1 MRWPTVL
8 RQIREQ
14 YYDDTT
20 MFAPLYIQS
29 CFPLIMQSI
38 FRCTATFMTITMPPL
53 LNFPSLSFA
62 FSDYQDSIC
71 RSPKNKKHKVSF
83 FSKALVFDH
92 WNRFDFSEEERESIW
107 YSKKELHDVQ
117 LEAYR
122 MALRMNECREDI
134 ECSRG
139 LEQKTPAGVHIRHR
153 HRQEALT
160 AVIQAQEDQWR
171 ALNDQL
177 DPEQIAKAYTRFT
190 DESTKVATLMAAI
203 DHETVKHD
211 LPTPRGKT
219 LSLAQTVACSRFP
232 ESAPV
237 KRRLIAK

>member
-1 MRWPTVL
+1 
-8 RQIREQ
+8 
-14 YYDDTT
+14 
-20 MFAPLYIQS
+20 
-29 CFPLIMQSI
+29 MQSI
-38 FRCTATFMTITMPPL
+38 FRCTATMPPL
-53 LNFPSLSFA
+53 LSFPSLSFA

-71 RSPKNKKHKVSF
+71 RAHKNKKFSDYQDSICRAPKNKKHKVSF

-117 LEAYR
+117 LEAYQ
-122 MALRMNECREDI
+122 MTLRMMECREEI

-153 HRQEALT
+153 HRREALA

-171 ALNDQL
+171 ALNDRL

-203 DHETVKHD
+203 DHESVEHD

-219 LSLAQTVACSRFP
+219 LSLAQTGACSSFP
-232 ESAPV
+232 ESPPV
-237 KRRLIAK
+237 KRRVTAK